1 MPKHRATK
9 KYKQRGGYFTNEEII
24 EMNRLGFTD
33 EQIQN
38 LTDINLTDIR
48 LVRQSLQ
55 QINPNTGVNFTPQEL
70 IDSVMRVN
78 QELDEN
84 IMADDSLNESTI
96 SNDSEVHYLNNDF
109 DINLDFDDNNS
120 NSMNTTRENNSIN
133 MDDSFNSQNSLHLSD
148 LEVTNSSRDTTRE
161 NMSFGGKSRKRKNNK
176 NKKRKTIRKRKGKTI
191 RRHKRRVTKR
201 HRTRKMRGGNV
212 DELSSADFNPNLAYD
227 SKQNGGRNIGANC
240 NDPNFS
246 IYNTRELTLFPYN
259 PK

>member
-1 MPKHRATK
+1 MPKHRGTKKTGTK

-78 QELDEN
+78 QELDDSLN
-84 IMADDSLNESTI
+84 NSLNESTI
-96 SNDSEVHYLNNDF
+96 STISNGSDVHDLDNDF
-109 DINLDFDDNNS
+109 DIDFDDN
-120 NSMNTTRENNSIN
+120 
-133 MDDSFNSQNSLHLSD
+133 NSLHLSD
-148 LEVTNSSRDTTRE
+148 LEEMNSSRDTTRE
-161 NMSFGGKSRKRKNNK
+161 TMSLGGKSRRKNNK

-191 RRHKRRVTKR
+191 RRSKRTIRKR

>member
-1 MPKHRATK
+1 MPKHRGTK

-70 IDSVMRVN
+70 IDSVLRVN
-78 QELDEN
+78 QELDDSLN
-84 IMADDSLNESTI
+84 NSLNESTI
-96 SNDSEVHYLNNDF
+96 STISTISNGSDVYDLDNDF
-109 DINLDFDDNNS
+109 DIDFDDN
-120 NSMNTTRENNSIN
+120 
-133 MDDSFNSQNSLHLSD
+133 NSLHLSD
-148 LEVTNSSRDTTRE
+148 LEEMNSSRDTTRE
-161 NMSFGGKSRKRKNNK
+161 TMSLGGKSRRS

>member
-84 IMADDSLNESTI
+84 IMADDSFNSLNESTI
-96 SNDSEVHYLNNDF
+96 STISNGSDVHDLDNDF
-109 DINLDFDDNNS
+109 DIDFDDN
-120 NSMNTTRENNSIN
+120 
-133 MDDSFNSQNSLHLSD
+133 NSLHLSD
-148 LEVTNSSRDTTRE
+148 LGVMNSSRDTTRE
-161 NMSFGGKSRKRKNNK
+161 TMSLGGKSRRS

-191 RRHKRRVTKR
+191 RRTKR
-201 HRTRKMRGGNV
+201 TIRKIHRTRKMRGGNV